1 MRVLRERARDVL
13 RRPTFTGYT
22 VDGGYRE
29 YSIANADFVGLVP
42 EGIDPLEAAPLSC
55 AGVTTYKA
63 VKAAKVGPSDLV
75 GIVGIGGLGHL
86 GLQYAQIAG
95 AFTVAI
101 DVDDAKL
108 DLAKELGADYLINA
122 ARQDVVEEMQ
132 KLGGADAIVSTAA
145 TPKPLADALA
155 SLRPAGRL
163 VLVGLPEDNVFP
175 LPIFE
180 TVLRG
185 IQVIGSLVGTR
196 EDLAEVF
203 QLHAGGR
210 TRVVLERRE
219 TRAGERVLRGRAG
232 GHRPGAA
239 GVRPPLR
246 PTLGRVDREGSG
258 EAGIP

>member
-1 MRVLRERARDVL
+1 V
-13 RRPTFTGYT
+13 RR
-22 VDGGYRE
+22 
-29 YSIANADFVGLVP
+29 
-42 EGIDPLEAAPLSC
+42 
-55 AGVTTYKA
+55 VTTYKA

-86 GLQYAQIAG
+86 GLQYAKIAG
-95 AFTVAI
+95 CVHRGDRRGRRQARPGEGPGRRLPDQRREARSRGG
-101 DVDDAKL
+101 DA
-108 DLAKELGADYLINA
+108 
-122 ARQDVVEEMQ
+122 R
-132 KLGGADAIVSTAA
+132 LGGADAIVSTAA
-145 TPKPLADALA
+145 TPKPLRRVRFRCD
-155 SLRPAGRL
+155 RPGRL

-219 TRAGERVLRGRAG
+219 LEAGERVLRRRPGR
-232 GHRPGAA
+232 HRPGTAR
-239 GVRPPLR
+239 VRSPMR
-246 PTLGRVDREGSG
+246 S
-258 EAGIP
+258 